1 MSGADTRAGSSAE
14 ARPVTVSRLGA
25 ARLDQ
30 AVLEALERLPDPLWI
45 WDCDAATVIWTNAAA
60 SGLWQGARRDIDEV
74 AGSEVSPVTRRRLAA
89 FRRRAEQGEDVVE
102 IWSEPVLAGG
112 AKPRCR
118 YRALRSAL
126 GHRAL
131 LVAPVPDGTTLAPPL
146 VPAAGLLAAQNAV
159 LTLIARGA
167 GIARTLD
174 RVVELLEEQI
184 VGAVPMAALL
194 DPVSGRLV
202 PVAARG
208 IGDRLAA
215 CLDSEALAC
224 PTTPL
229 SAAALRGAPILIAD
243 LATEEWSSALGH
255 AVAAEGLR
263 ACWAQPVLDQA
274 GDAVGVI
281 AVFSAEAR
289 MPGEAELALLDG
301 FGAIAAI
308 AIERHRKDEALN
320 AANERL
326 ASLAENLPG
335 VIYQRVVRPDG
346 DIRYTYI
353 SEGTRDMFG
362 VSPEEVLADPRVLFA
377 CHGPDYSR
385 DFRDNLIQA
394 SRELR
399 MWDVEAQIITRDGKQ
414 RWTHAIAKPSL
425 QPDGS
430 VVWDGIIL
438 DATRLKQANLELAA
452 VNRAKTDFLAN
463 VSHELRTPL
472 NAIIGF
478 SEMMRE
484 EAFGPL
490 GDGKYREYINDI
502 HDSGSHLL
510 RLINDILDL
519 SKIESGKADLADEVI
534 DLARVMRAC
543 VRIVAERAEE
553 GGIALNSDIAPG
565 LKAIR
570 GDERKMKQILIN
582 LLSNAIK
589 FTTAGGRVEATV
601 GLLAS
606 GEIEFAVADTGIGIA
621 AEDIPRVTEPFV
633 QVDSGL
639 DRRYEGT
646 GLGLTLT
653 KAMTEQHGGRLEIES
668 AVGAGTTVRVVLPA
682 DRVVG

>member
-1 MSGADTRAGSSAE
+1 MSGAE
-14 ARPVTVSRLGA
+14 KARERMADAVSPRLAASGA
-25 ARLDQ
+25 VRLDQ
-30 AVLEALERLPDPLWI
+30 ALLESLERLPDPLWV
-45 WDCDAATVIWTNAAA
+45 WDCDDAAVVWTNAAA
-60 SGLWQGARRDIDEV
+60 RGLWTGSGAGPVDATLND
-74 AGSEVSPVTRRRLAA
+74 VSPVARRRLMA

-112 AKPRCR
+112 AQPRCR
-118 YRALRSAL
+118 YRALRSPL

-131 LVAPVPDGTTLAPPL
+131 LVAPVPESTNAAPRLPT
-146 VPAAGLLAAQNAV
+146 AGMLAAQNTV
-159 LTLIARGA
+159 LTLIAKGA
-167 GIARTLD
+167 DLGRTLD
-174 RVVELLEEQI
+174 RLVELLEEQI
-184 VGAVPMAALL
+184 IGAAPMLALIER
-194 DPVSGRLV
+194 VSGRLV
-202 PVAARG
+202 PVARRG
-208 IGDRLAA
+208 IGGELAA
-215 CLDSEALAC
+215 CLEAETLAC

-229 SAAALRGAPILIAD
+229 SAAALRGAPVLIAD
-243 LATEEWSSALGH
+243 LAAEEWSAALGP
-255 AVAAEGLR
+255 AVEAEGLR
-263 ACWAQPVLDQA
+263 SCWTQPVLDHA
-274 GDAVGVI
+274 GETVAVI
-281 AVFSAEAR
+281 AVFAAETR
-289 MPGEAELALLDG
+289 MPSEAELALLDG
-301 FGAIAAI
+301 FSAVAAI
-308 AIERHRKDEALN
+308 AIERHQKTEALS

-362 VSPEEVLADPRVLFA
+362 LSPAEVLSDPRALFA

-399 MWDVEAQIITRDGKQ
+399 MWDVEAQIITRDGQQ

-425 QPDGS
+425 QADGA

-452 VNRAKTDFLAN
+452 VSRAKTEFLAN

-478 SEMMRE
+478 SEMMQQ

-490 GDGKYREYINDI
+490 GDSKYREYINDI
-502 HDSGSHLL
+502 HDSGAHLL

-519 SKIESGKADLADEVI
+519 SKIESGKAELADEVI
-534 DLARVMRAC
+534 DVVRTLRAC
-543 VRIVAERAEE
+543 KRIVEERAGEAQVTLE
-553 GGIALNSDIAPG
+553 SAIAANLR
-565 LKAIR
+565 AIR
-570 GDERKMKQILIN
+570 GDERKVKQILLN

-589 FTTAGGRVEATV
+589 FTGAGGRVTV
-601 GLLAS
+601 NVGTRVD
-606 GEIEFAVADTGIGIA
+606 GEVEICVADTGIGIA
-621 AEDIPRVTEPFV
+621 AEDIERVTQPFV

-653 KAMTEQHGGRLEIES
+653 KALTEQHGGRLEIES
-668 AVGAGTTVRVVLPA
+668 QVGNGTTVRVILPA
-682 DRVVG
+682 ERVVA